1 MDTGQFAREIR
12 NRCPVDR
19 ISGWSG
25 LTAATKVSLPSSA
38 YTYRLLAS
46 LTLESE
52 IPEEIGRLD
61 CTEEGVDV

>member
-1 MDTGQFAREIR
+1 ME
-12 NRCPVDR
+12 R

-25 LTAATKVSLPSSA
+25 LTAATKVSVPSSA